1 MKGLLIF
8 LLAVGGGGFATYS
21 ALCHG
26 PLTGLHIKNVGFSA
40 NAIAAPTELTPSHE
54 RSNADLPL
62 SLGQGQEEIEED
74 IPKRRGVD
82 EVPAQEVTP
91 ESIETDRG
99 IPSVEIVE
107 TPSKDTVQPSPTDK
121 AEIAKKTESQ
131 NLINSIDLS
140 RFEAIRGRDCK
151 IGLKEIGFRAL
162 SLRRGSFHH
171 GDTLLWDDKFAKN
184 KRISMIYASANPT
197 VRVKGLAFGPDG
209 IPQAA
214 FVQEKSSGREGVIA
228 LFVEGQNVPLIPVK

>member
-26 PLTGLHIKNVGFSA
+26 PLPGLHIKTVGFSA
-40 NAIAAPTELTPSHE
+40 NAIASPAELTPSNAL
-54 RSNADLPL
+54 SNTDLPL
-62 SLGQGQEEIEED
+62 SLGHGQEDIEVD
-74 IPKRRGVD
+74 IPTRRGVD
-82 EVPAQEVTP
+82 EVPVQEVTP

-99 IPSVEIVE
+99 
-107 TPSKDTVQPSPTDK
+107 TPEGEVVKTSTKDTDIPSPTEEE
-121 AEIAKKTESQ
+121 EIAENTESQ

-162 SLRRGSFHH
+162 SLRHGSFHH

-214 FVQEKSSGREGVIA
+214 HVQEKSSGREGVIA